1 MKIDEDV
8 ANKTVT
14 GKRYKDFSNIDEM
27 LGVKKFWGI
36 PIPDDFP
43 DVFIF
48 IQIMN
53 VKIRN

>member
-43 DVFIF
+43 DVFIL
-48 IQIMN
+48 IQIIN